1 MRHHLTHILL
11 LFLVLLPLAGKAQQ
25 LRPSINPDDDRRNNP
40 FAADST
46 EKTDVPRGIYAW
58 TVDKRFGTVRP
69 APYDTIPHLF
79 QNDAFTSGRTGHY
92 NYTGNAGA
100 PRISRHFNEQSPS
113 MMQNPFIFTLPYD
126 FVVRADDETL
136 YTNTKSPFTN
146 ITYHECGNKTN
157 GEDRLTA
164 LFSVNSGK
172 RLGLGFRADYL
183 YGRGYYDAQSTA
195 HFNGNLFSSYIG
207 EKYQM
212 HLNFTYRNLKN
223 RENGGIENDDYV
235 NRPESFPTKYGTSDM
250 PVNLERAWNKINGSE
265 LFLTHRYNIGFRRY
279 RDEEG
284 RVVRRDALPTML
296 GVKSDSTAT
305 QSAAVPAASDSV
317 RNKISETAAKPL
329 TAATSEAIDSVVTQ
343 VKETAKPRLPRLA
356 TLSPEEEREQ
366 RRQQLD
372 SLGLRTEFV
381 PVTSFIHT
389 MKITGLTRRFLSNSR
404 NNISSPGFFADFFL
418 EGDSA
423 SDVTHHLGIENTL
436 AFELHEGFNKWM
448 KTGLRLFAK
457 HEFQRFTLPNSER
470 RETKYV
476 ENYVRLGAQLLK
488 EEGNI
493 FRYHALGELRTSGT
507 DWGEFNVE
515 ADAALSIPL
524 RRDSIHF
531 EAWGFVRNERPSFY
545 YRHYHARNAWWDNSD
560 LNKVLRTRIS
570 ARLRYKQTA
579 LSASLENVQNQ
590 LYFIESLTPFDAE
603 DGYVNYRHGVAVGQA
618 SKNAQLVSVSLS
630 QDFAWGPLHW
640 DTELTWQTSTNK
652 EVLPIPAFTGYTN
665 LYLSFRIAKVLHTE
679 LGADLSYFTSYCA
692 PTYSPLIG
700 QYVLQD
706 AAHATKVG
714 NYPIVNAYANFHL
727 KNTRF
732 YLMASHV
739 NYSSGAGN
747 PFLVPHY
754 PLNRMV
760 LRFGISWNFIN

>member
-1 MRHHLTHILL
+1 MKFL
-11 LFLVLLPLAGKAQQ
+11 LVLILTLLVPTMGHAQ
-25 LRPSINPDDDRRNNP
+25 LVRNSPSLSGMDRRSNP
-40 FAADST
+40 FASSDSI

-58 TVDKRFGTVRP
+58 TVDKRFGTIRQ
-69 APYDTIPHLF
+69 ANYDTIPHLF

-126 FVVRADDETL
+126 FVVRSDDEVL

-172 RLGLGFRADYL
+172 KLGLGFRADYL

-195 HFNGNLFSSYIG
+195 HFNGNLFASYID

-250 PVNLERAWNKINGSE
+250 PVNLERAWNKIYGDE

-279 RDEEG
+279 RDESG
-284 RVVRRDALPTML
+284 RIVRSDALPTML
-296 GVKSDSTAT
+296 GVRTDTLNT
-305 QSAAVPAASDSV
+305 DSV
-317 RNKISETAAKPL
+317 QVATTKKVETVHTIALTESPDSMQQAK
-329 TAATSEAIDSVVTQ
+329 ATI
-343 VKETAKPRLPRLA
+343 AKPRMPRLA
-356 TLSPEEEREQ
+356 TPSAEEEQER

-389 MKITGLTRRFLSNSR
+389 LKITGLTRRFLSNSR
-404 NNISSPGFFADFFL
+404 NNTDTPGFFSDFYL

-423 SDVTHHLGIENTL
+423 ADLTRHLGIENTL

-457 HEFQRFTLPNSER
+457 HEFQRFSLPDADR
-470 RETKYV
+470 RETRYV
-476 ENYVRLGAQLLK
+476 ENYIRLGAQLLK

-515 ADAALSIPL
+515 ADASLHIPL
-524 RRDSIHF
+524 RSDSLHF
-531 EAWGFVRNERPSFY
+531 EACGFVRNERPSFY
-545 YRHYHARNAWWDNSD
+545 YRHYHARNAWWDNTD
-560 LNKVLRTRIS
+560 LNKVLRTRVS

-579 LSASLENVQNQ
+579 LSATLENVQNQ
-590 LYFIESLTPFDAE
+590 LYFIESLVPYNAE
-603 DGYVNYRHGVAVGQA
+603 DGYVNYRHGVGVGQA
-618 SKNAQLVSVSLS
+618 SKNVQLVSASLS

-652 EVLPIPAFTGYTN
+652 QVLPIPTFTGYTN
-665 LYLSFRIAKVLHTE
+665 LYLSFRIAKVLRTE
-679 LGADLSYFTSYCA
+679 LGADLRYFTSYYA

-706 AAHATKVG
+706 ATYAVKTG

-739 NYSSGAGN
+739 NYSSGTGN

-754 PLNRMV
+754 PINRMV
-760 LRFGISWNFIN
+760 IRFGISWNFIN